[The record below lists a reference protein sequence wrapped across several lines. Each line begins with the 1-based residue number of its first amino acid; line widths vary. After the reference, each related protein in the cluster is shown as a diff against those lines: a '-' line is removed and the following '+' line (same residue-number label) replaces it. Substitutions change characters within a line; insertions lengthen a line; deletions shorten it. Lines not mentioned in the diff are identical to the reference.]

1 MNNKTKN
8 IIISISFISILI
20 GFSIINILTSDKDI
34 TYSERRK
41 LQQLPNLT
49 KESVLSG
56 DYFEKLESY
65 LQDQF
70 IWRDNFRFLKAF
82 TNLKLLNQKDN
93 NGIYLIDNNIYQMNY
108 KFNEKSVYNAAQIYN
123 NISSKYFKNNN
134 IYYTIIPDKN
144 YFSSR
149 EKEYLSFDYDKMEQ
163 IMKDNTE
170 NMKYINV
177 MNDLSIDDYYK
188 TDLHWRQDKI
198 IKIADKILSSMGR
211 DKASSN
217 NYDKKEFYPFYGSY
231 YGQGAIKVDPDKLIY
246 LTNSIIENCK
256 VYDID
261 NNKYRKIYEDE
272 EFNDVDSYNIFLGG
286 PKSIL
291 EIENPNSKNNKELYI
306 FRDSFGSSL
315 APLLINEYSKI
326 TLIDLRYISST
337 LLNEYINPKED
348 SDVLFMYNALILND
362 SSVIS
367 R

>member
-1 MNNKTKN
+1 
-8 IIISISFISILI
+8 
-20 GFSIINILTSDKDI
+20 
-34 TYSERRK
+34 
-41 LQQLPNLT
+41 
-49 KESVLSG
+49 
-56 DYFEKLESY
+56 
-65 LQDQF
+65 
-70 IWRDNFRFLKAF
+70 
-82 TNLKLLNQKDN
+82 
-93 NGIYLIDNNIYQMNY
+93 
-108 KFNEKSVYNAAQIYN
+108 
-123 NISSKYFKNNN
+123 
-134 IYYTIIPDKN
+134 
-144 YFSSR
+144 
-149 EKEYLSFDYDKMEQ
+149 
-163 IMKDNTE
+163 MKDNTE

-256 VYDID
+256 AYDID

-326 TLIDLRYISST
+326 ILIDLRYISSR